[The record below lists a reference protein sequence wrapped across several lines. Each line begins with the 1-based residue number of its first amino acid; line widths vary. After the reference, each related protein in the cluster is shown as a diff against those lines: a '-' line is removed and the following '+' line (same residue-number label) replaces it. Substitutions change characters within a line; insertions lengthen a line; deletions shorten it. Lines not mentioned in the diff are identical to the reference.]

1 MEDTIRIYKVM
12 EMRDGRK
19 LPHLSFLVAAR
30 SMAYEF
36 YDGCR
41 GKRMKQLLGSV
52 HIGVDVRTFLEGKIM
67 KMMSLLM
74 IVGIASIAAGGPVFY
89 VAPNT
94 YGSPSSTLDVPWQA
108 AVGNSFMEFDLDGYD
123 NAFNLDQIS
132 QGGLTINVGLGGLN
146 GAATTADIFAGGWG
160 EGANGS
166 FYGTVYNNGLLN
178 RDAADSAHGDIT
190 FAFSTPVRGFG
201 VWVFDNTEGSAESF
215 QMTVKEVGGGV
226 WNSSILESGNGTLHY
241 VEGWLVRLLR

>member
-1 MEDTIRIYKVM
+1 
-12 EMRDGRK
+12 
-19 LPHLSFLVAAR
+19 
-30 SMAYEF
+30 
-36 YDGCR
+36 
-41 GKRMKQLLGSV
+41 
-52 HIGVDVRTFLEGKIM
+52 M

-241 VEGWLVRLLR
+241 VEGWLGASSSLGITDVSISVLDTNSGQPVLRFFELDHLQVSPVPVPGALLLGALGMGLVGWLRRR